1 MRDIFLWLFLSAFC
15 DITKNISFSSC
26 RFIHL
31 VNVAHWM
38 QDCSATK
45 EIHFSWN
52 CAATAKAKDIKHN
65 LIYWTFI
72 FVICDVDKYESCCSK
87 VRQPFHTSCD
97 LLIFYQR
104 FNLCN
109 WFSSALRSYIGFLA
123 ARFDR
128 ADMKIIMSSIFDVAL
143 NWFYWTILKLVIC
156 FIERSGDFDVA
167 KRKFAFAYE
176 TMHDWHPT

>member
-1 MRDIFLWLFLSAFC
+1 M
-15 DITKNISFSSC
+15 SFHSSC
-26 RFIHL
+26 ECFTLNARF
-31 VNVAHWM
+31 
-38 QDCSATK
+38 CSATK

-109 WFSSALRSYIGFLA
+109 WFSSALRSYIGSLA

-143 NWFYWTILKLVIC
+143 SWFFLDNFKIGHLFHREIGWFRCCEKKIRVCI
-156 FIERSGDFDVA
+156 RNDA
-167 KRKFAFAYE
+167 R
-176 TMHDWHPT
+176 PTPNIKSQ